1 MTISTIFTLVRAYPI
16 KTIELFF
23 NSFEEMLARDDGVR
37 AFINF
42 SAGVRVNIN
51 VGCFGFRDGQ
61 AVTVLTTFSFFT
73 HTSLE
78 HRTENSLLI
87 DFVSLLIDF
96 LDNCETSKKRV
107 KQSLFRSFCF
117 LLLLLSKFSLLLS
130 SHSSL

>member
-1 MTISTIFTLVRAYPI
+1 MTISTVFTLVRAYPI

-87 DFVSLLIDF
+87 DF
-96 LDNCETSKKRV
+96 
-107 KQSLFRSFCF
+107 
-117 LLLLLSKFSLLLS
+117 
-130 SHSSL
+130 